1 MARLVSVLGGNP
13 AMVTSLPGVGDQYV
27 TCMGGRTVRLGRLL
41 GKGLTYEQARAEM
54 AGETLESA
62 FVVAQ
67 IAKAL
72 PGLEARGL
80 LGRDELPLMR
90 CLCRAISENTPPDVE
105 FDRLFQDDM
114 R

>member
-1 MARLVSVLGGNP
+1 M
-13 AMVTSLPGVGDQYV
+13 
-27 TCMGGRTVRLGRLL
+27 RLGRLL

-67 IAKAL
+67 VAKAL

-80 LGRDELPLMR
+80 LGRDELPRMR
-90 CLCRAISENTPPDVE
+90 CLCRVFTANAPADVD
-105 FDRLFQDDM
+105 FARLFQDEM
-114 R
+114 N

>member
-1 MARLVSVLGGNP
+1 MIGDNP
-13 AMVTSLPGVGDQYV
+13 DKVVSLPGIGDQYV
-27 TCMGGRTVRLGRLL
+27 TCAGGRTVRLGRLL

-72 PGLEARGL
+72 PGLEKRGL

-90 CLCRAISENTPPDVE
+90 CLCRIITGSGPLEVDV
-105 FDRLFQDDM
+105 DRLFKDDVAGASPA
-114 R
+114 

>member
-1 MARLVSVLGGNP
+1 
-13 AMVTSLPGVGDQYV
+13 
-27 TCMGGRTVRLGRLL
+27 
-41 GKGLTYEQARAEM
+41 M

-90 CLCRAISENTPPDVE
+90 CLCRAITGNAPAEMD
-105 FDRLFQDDM
+105 FDRLFPDDVK
-114 R
+114 